1 MFRYI
6 FIATVFI
13 ITACTDDSHVQNIQT
28 LLEARNHSISQQSIE
43 KYTSLLDANYLKH
56 EGQHK
61 VEQMAMVFTRFE
73 KVQMGSRN
81 QEIRILDDNHAICEQ
96 TYILKVFAD
105 GDWRKIVQREQ
116 LTFSRTDGVWKIS
129 GGL

>member
-6 FIATVFI
+6 LIATVFI
-13 ITACTDDSHVQNIQT
+13 ITACTNSQVQSIQT
-28 LLEARNHSISQQSIE
+28 LLEARNHSINQQNIE
-43 KYTSLLDANYLKH
+43 KYATLLDANYLAH
-56 EGQHK
+56 EGRHK
-61 VEQMAMVFTRFE
+61 VTQMAMVFTRFE
-73 KVQMGSRN
+73 KVQMDSRD
-81 QEIRILDDNHAICEQ
+81 QEIRVLDDNHAICEQ

>member
-1 MFRYI
+1 MFRFI
-6 FIATVFI
+6 FITTVFM
-13 ITACTDDSHVQNIQT
+13 ITACTDNQAQSIQT
-28 LLEARNHSISQQSIE
+28 LLEARNHSISQQNIE

-61 VEQMAMVFTRFE
+61 VAQMAEVFTRFE
-73 KVQMGSRN
+73 KVHMDTRD
-81 QEIRILDDNHAICEQ
+81 QEIRIIDDNHAICEQ

-105 GDWRKIVQREQ
+105 GDWREIVQREQ
-116 LTFSRTDGVWKIS
+116 LTFTNTDGHWKIS